1 MMKRLKIISAAIMI
15 AGLGFP
21 YSAQAAYN
29 DVTFSADVTVNL
41 SGSGYNLTILS
52 GGQVAGYVV
61 GTTTLAFNMESGST
75 VTVRSNDRLN
85 LVNTAGTQN
94 SCGALFS
101 QVELTSS
108 STQTI
113 TITPD
118 GTCSESSSGGG
129 SGGGGGG
136 GGDEEETPVTP
147 VIPGAAHALGTNI
160 KDSSGTVFTITTEN
174 GATVRRPYTSWGA
187 FISYGFNSV
196 GSIVDAN
203 SADLTLSVGSFISP
217 QDGSVICSDR
227 GSDKGTCYFITQGQ
241 KAGFT
246 SAAVFTGQ
254 GFAFKNTQNGDVSF
268 LVTITPI
275 SSATARHL
283 PGALVN
289 NKGTYQI
296 VGNTG
301 LLGFPSASVFSS
313 WGYDFAKAVPVNTA
327 DTVLVQTGVVSG
339 RIAGQ
344 IRLFY

>member
-21 YSAQAAYN
+21 YSAQAAFD

-41 SGSGYNLTILS
+41 SGPDYDLTIVT
-52 GGQVAGYVV
+52 GGEVAGYVV
-61 GTTTLAFNMESGST
+61 GTTTLALNMESGSH
-75 VTVRSNDRLN
+75 VVVRSTDKLN
-85 LVNTAGTQN
+85 LVNDGGGDLVCEATY
-94 SCGALFS
+94 S
-101 QVELTSS
+101 QITLTST
-108 STQTI
+108 STETI
-113 TITPD
+113 TITPSAA
-118 GTCSESSSGGG
+118 GICSATPSS
-129 SGGGGGG
+129 GGGGG
-136 GGDEEETPVTP
+136 GGDEEDAPVVP
-147 VIPGAAHALGTNI
+147 SAAVHALGTNI
-160 KDSSGTVFTITTEN
+160 KDTSGTVFTITTEN
-174 GATVRRPYTSWGA
+174 GVTVRRPYTSWGA
-187 FISYGFNSV
+187 FISYGFNSQA
-196 GSIVDAN
+196 SIVDAN
-203 SADLTLSVGSFISP
+203 SGDLVLPIGSFIAP
-217 QDGSVICSDR
+217 QDGSIICSDR
-227 GSDKGTCYFITQGQ
+227 GADKGTCYFITQGQ

-296 VGNTG
+296 VGNAG

-313 WGYDFAKAVPVNTA
+313 WGYDFAKAVKVNTA
-327 DTVLVQTGVVSG
+327 DTALAQTGVVTG